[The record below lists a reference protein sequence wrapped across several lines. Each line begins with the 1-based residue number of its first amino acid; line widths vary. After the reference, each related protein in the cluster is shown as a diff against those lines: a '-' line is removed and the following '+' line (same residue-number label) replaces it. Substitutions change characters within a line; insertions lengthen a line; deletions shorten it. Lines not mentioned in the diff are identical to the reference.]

1 MQNKQWISY
10 LNYGSVCGGNMTFD
24 EIYPVILSGRT
35 VKRTLR
41 RNRVN
46 SVWYFKLIDGKVQ
59 VKLPFISDWEDYYF
73 EEDDFI
79 ADNWQELTQYEKNEL
94 AGYALEL

>member
-24 EIYPVILSGRT
+24 EIYPIILSGRT

-41 RNRVN
+41 RNRVH

-59 VKLPFISDWEDYYF
+59 VKLPFVSDWEDYYF
-73 EEDDFI
+73 GEDDFT
-79 ADNWQELTQYEKNEL
+79 ANNWYELTEYEKNEL
-94 AGYALEL
+94 IGSALEI

>member
-10 LNYGSVCGGNMTFD
+10 LNYGSVSGGNMTFD

-59 VKLPFISDWEDYYF
+59 VKLPFVSDWEDYYF
-73 EEDDFI
+73 DEHDFT
-79 ADNWQELTQYEKNEL
+79 ANNWYELTEYEKNEL
-94 AGYALEL
+94 IGFALEI